1 MDVSVARARV
11 TSLLKQAEAIIESLE
26 AKDAGGR
33 WAMTA
38 FSRYRACQLLGV
50 SPYEPHDGGLDADP
64 AELLDQAAVE
74 VDRLDVS
81 IDDLS
86 WRLAVADA
94 LRSAAADIRM
104 VQDARD
110 V

>member
-1 MDVSVARARV
+1 
-11 TSLLKQAEAIIESLE
+11 LLKKAEAIIESLE
-26 AKDAGGR
+26 AKEPGGR

-50 SPYEPHDGGLDADP
+50 SPYEPYDGDLDADP
-64 AELLDQAAVE
+64 ADLLDEAARE
-74 VDRLDVS
+74 VDRLEVS
-81 IDDLS
+81 VDGLS

-94 LRSAAADIRM
+94 LRSAAVDIRM

>member
-1 MDVSVARARV
+1 MNVSDARARV
-11 TSLLKQAEAIIESLE
+11 TNLLKQAEAVIESLE

-33 WAMTA
+33 WSMTA

-50 SPYEPHDGGLDADP
+50 SPYEPFSGDLDADP
-64 AELLDQAAVE
+64 AGLLDQAALE
-74 VDRLDVS
+74 VDRLEVS
-81 IDDLS
+81 IDELS

-94 LRSAAADIRM
+94 LRSAAVDIRM

>member
-1 MDVSVARARV
+1 MNVSDARARV
-11 TSLLKQAEAIIESLE
+11 TELLRQAEAIIESVE
-26 AKDAGGR
+26 AKDPGGR

-38 FSRYRACQLLGV
+38 FSRYRACQLLGL
-50 SPYEPHDGGLDADP
+50 SPYEPYDGDLDADP
-64 AELLDQAAVE
+64 AELLDGAAVE
-74 VDRLDVS
+74 VDRLEVS

-94 LRSAAADIRM
+94 LRSAAVDIRM

-110 V
+110 L

>member
-1 MDVSVARARV
+1 MNVSDARARV

-26 AKDAGGR
+26 AKEPGGR

-38 FSRYRACQLLGV
+38 FSRYKSCQLLGV
-50 SPYEPHDGGLDADP
+50 SPYEPYDGDLDGDP
-64 AELLDQAAVE
+64 AELLDQAARE
-74 VDRLDVS
+74 VDRLEVS
-81 IDDLS
+81 VDGLS

-94 LRSAAADIRM
+94 LRSAAVDIRM